1 MNNKGNNYKGAAEK
15 AKNSYVANS
24 NGVNANG
31 VNTNG
36 SPRVPY
42 TTNTTNVVETK
53 PKAKKSFVLP
63 VAVGMLIVGVVLG
76 ALLIFKLTPVNPL
89 GQYIITRT
97 CEFISMGN
105 FRTAVC
111 VDGTSWTVSPFQD

>member
-15 AKNSYVANS
+15 AKNAYVANT
-24 NGVNANG
+24 NGANTNG

-42 TTNTTNVVETK
+42 ATNVVETK

-63 VAVGMLIVGVVLG
+63 VAISMLIVGVVLG